1 MVDALILYKG
11 NQAKAGKLD
20 SYKEDRQ
27 KGVVLNEDQK
37 LAVSK
42 YSEVISL
49 LDLSKDTQKSVT
61 QVTQEIQK
69 FNKKQ
74 ARRDQAERQQH
85 ELSRIKEALSFQNIL
100 INIDAKNV
108 HDDLLS
114 GSNGA
119 AVVSEEMLGKLDEFY
134 ALIYPNPEDMEEST
148 KTFDELMHA
157 GSEHLVNLID
167 SKTKEV
173 CGTTYKEINQVL
185 RQIIESN
192 YFDKNDSGKEEC
204 QKESK
209 YKNEVEK
216 EKDDNIAS
224 EEVEP
229 AITPS
234 QQTPPT
240 QVPTADTEVSH
251 PPGQY
256 NNNQQQN
263 ARNTANF
270 NFLQDSEIDLESPHM
285 DPAVVMAHPMAPAPQ
300 PAIPSNVPFGQGNNV
315 ESVFHPAAAGDQVQQ
330 TQIQP
335 NESREDFN
343 PTQPI
348 PSQTFTNQN
357 YNAPLSQSFANIQ
370 HPNGEFLLLHPSHEN
385 PTARPPP
392 PIPMPNP
399 QAKTQD
405 QSSFGTTS
413 QLGFNNTDSQGFDQS
428 TENEN
433 INGTTDEQLCQN
445 SESTNSGFT
454 SQQNRSSYGGNRGNQ
469 RRNGNRGTSSYRP
482 RGGFQN
488 GRGGYQGATRENY
501 YHSNNFN
508 GNRDAGGNFRG
519 KGTRGAGG
527 TRGGRARGG
536 YNRAE
541 Q

>member
-1 MVDALILYKG
+1 MPSASAKIEKSTNLEDHPLKALLVHLEKKVR
-11 NQAKAGKLD
+11 NLEKRKGKLD

-204 QKESK
+204 QKE
-209 YKNEVEK
+209 KNEVEK

-330 TQIQP
+330 AGAVPGDVDGVSASEITDIDVKIYRG
-335 NESREDFN
+335 S
-343 PTQPI
+343 
-348 PSQTFTNQN
+348 NQDIFRRSLCL
-357 YNAPLSQSFANIQ
+357 PLPCLCGGG
-370 HPNGEFLLLHPSHEN
+370 HV
-385 PTARPPP
+385 
-392 PIPMPNP
+392 
-399 QAKTQD
+399 
-405 QSSFGTTS
+405 SSLVFCRLNMFIS
-413 QLGFNNTDSQGFDQS
+413 LILGLVLIS
-428 TENEN
+428 
-433 INGTTDEQLCQN
+433 
-445 SESTNSGFT
+445 SGFP
-454 SQQNRSSYGGNRGNQ
+454 S
-469 RRNGNRGTSSYRP
+469 P
-482 RGGFQN
+482 GF
-488 GRGGYQGATRENY
+488 
-501 YHSNNFN
+501 
-508 GNRDAGGNFRG
+508 
-519 KGTRGAGG
+519 
-527 TRGGRARGG
+527 
-536 YNRAE
+536 
-541 Q
+541 